1 MKDKFIVVTNNPL
14 VLNELGA
21 GHNTVYREISY
32 EEILKEIRDLIHKGH
47 KLLSHPLSGSVKP
60 KETPYKSV
68 LISSECSKL
77 DVYSL
82 KLIEQAIEACD
93 KFEDKSSKFSK
104 QVWEDFQLVDFE
116 LIKGAIASTAYI

>member
-1 MKDKFIVVTNNPL
+1 MKDKFVVVTNNPL
-14 VLNELGA
+14 VLNELEA
-21 GHNTVYREISY
+21 GHNIIYKEVSY

-47 KLLSHPLSGSVKP
+47 KLLTHPLSGSVKP

-68 LISSECSKL
+68 LISLECSKL

-93 KFEDKSSKFSK
+93 KFEYKSSKFSK
-104 QVWEDFQLVDFE
+104 RVWEDFQLIDFE